1 MNDVDQIALGLKN
14 ELNFEE
20 WTAWAWASAG
30 GRCVYCFH
38 DLIADRFG
46 HFCGEMDHLIPKQR
60 LKHLGLPQFP
70 KNLVLACHRC
80 NKIKGTYNPLHNYE
94 DPEQMLRES
103 KSEMISRVRNF
114 IEDRN
119 RDEYEPDWERA
130 KHIFFL

>member
-1 MNDVDQIALGLKN
+1 MNDVDVIASRLID
-14 ELNFEE
+14 ELNFDND
-20 WTAWAWASAG
+20 TAWAWAHAG
-30 GRCVYCFH
+30 GRCVYCFR

-46 HFCGEMDHLIPKQR
+46 YFCGEMDHLIPNQR
-60 LKHLGLPQFP
+60 LEQLKLHELPE
-70 KNLVLACHRC
+70 NLVLACHRC
-80 NKIKGTYNPLHNYE
+80 NKIKGTYNPLHNNE

-119 RDEYEPDWERA
+119 RDRYDPDWERA